1 MLALFIFTYLSIA
14 AYGLFIYRAYEATL
28 EVSLQKCLL
37 FGFSQVEGTDSEGDY
52 VIFQAALGFIV
63 FTMTYEQP
71 V

>member
-1 MLALFIFTYLSIA
+1 MIALFIFTYLSIA

-28 EVSLQKCLL
+28 EISLQKSLL
-37 FGFSQVEGTDSEGDY
+37 FGFSQVEGTDNEGDY
-52 VIFQAALGFIV
+52 VVFQAALGFIV

>member
-14 AYGLFIYRAYEATL
+14 TYGLFIYRAYEATL
-28 EVSLQKCLL
+28 EVSLQKSLL

>member
-1 MLALFIFTYLSIA
+1 MLAFFIFTYITIA
-14 AYGLFIYRAYEATL
+14 AYGLFIYKSYEATL
-28 EVSLQKCLL
+28 EVSLQKSLL

-52 VIFQAALGFIV
+52 VIFQAALGFVI

>member
-14 AYGLFIYRAYEATL
+14 AYGLFIYRAYDASL
-28 EVSLQKCLL
+28 EVSLQKSLL

>member
-1 MLALFIFTYLSIA
+1 MIALFIFTYLSIA
-14 AYGLFIYRAYEATL
+14 AYGIFIYRAYDADL
-28 EVSLQKCLL
+28 EISLQKSLL

-52 VIFQAALGFIV
+52 VVFQAALGFIV

>member
-14 AYGLFIYRAYEATL
+14 AYGLFIYRAYEANL
-28 EVSLQKCLL
+28 EISLQKSLL

-52 VIFQAALGFIV
+52 VVFQAALGFVV

>member
-1 MLALFIFTYLSIA
+1 MIALFIFTYLSIA

-28 EVSLQKCLL
+28 EISLQKSLL
-37 FGFSQVEGTDSEGDY
+37 FGFSQVEGTDNKGDY
-52 VIFQAALGFIV
+52 VVFQAALGFIV